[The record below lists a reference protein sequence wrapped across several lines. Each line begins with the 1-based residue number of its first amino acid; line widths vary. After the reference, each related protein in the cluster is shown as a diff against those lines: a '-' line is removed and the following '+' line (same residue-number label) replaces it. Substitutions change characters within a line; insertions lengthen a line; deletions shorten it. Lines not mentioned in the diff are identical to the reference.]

1 MAITIT
7 EKSREFTKKELY
19 LMTQGAEIRTIKE
32 VPDGTVIEISGFL
45 YFDDKKEEETA
56 HLLSIL
62 DNDGNVFTTQSK
74 TFKDSFESI
83 VEIMENEPFAIKK
96 VSGQSKA
103 GRHFVDC
110 TLV

>member
-1 MAITIT
+1 MAIKIN
-7 EKSREFTKKELY
+7 EKSRDFSKKELY
-19 LMTQGAEIRTIKE
+19 LMTQGAEITTVKD

-45 YFDDKKEEETA
+45 YFDDEKEDDTA

-83 VEIMENEPFAIKK
+83 VEIMENEPFSIKK
-96 VSGQSKA
+96 VSGESKA

>member
-1 MAITIT
+1 MAIEIR

-19 LMTQGAEIRTIKE
+19 LMTQGAEITTIKD
-32 VPDGTVIEISGFL
+32 VPDGTNIEISGYL
-45 YFDDKKEEETA
+45 YFDDRKEEETA

-62 DNDGNVFTTQSK
+62 DNEGNVFTTQSK

-83 VEIMENEPFAIKK
+83 VEIMDDEPFTIKK
-96 VSGQSKA
+96 VSGESKA